1 MSRHALLVT
10 LTACALAA
18 VLSMFCVAPAF
29 ARGAPPPKL
38 GVQLWSVKDD
48 LAKDYDGTLE
58 RLAAAGVKGVEFAGF
73 FGPYENRMPELKAKL
88 DALGIVVIGGH
99 VKLSML
105 ADDKIEAT
113 VAQYRQLG
121 AHTLVVGYDER
132 GHDREGVA
140 EIAKALTHAAERLK
154 AYGMQTGYHNHHE
167 EMADVD
173 GVTYWDLLA
182 RSTPSN
188 VILQQDVGWTTFAG
202 RDPVA
207 FVKRYPGRTYSTH
220 YKAKYPKTTQG
231 HKPLIGQDII
241 DWVALYKANAR
252 VGGTHW
258 LIVEQEEYP
267 DGLSQ
272 IEAVETSI
280 AGLRHALAGVRPKPA
295 L

>member
-1 MSRHALLVT
+1 MIRHSIAALL
-10 LTACALAA
+10 CAFAL
-18 VLSMFCVAPAF
+18 LLPCIAPAH
-29 ARGAPPPKL
+29 AASPPKL

-105 ADDKIEAT
+105 ADDRIEAT

-140 EIAKALTHAAERLK
+140 ELAKALAHAAERLK

-182 RSTPSN
+182 RSTSSN

-272 IEAVETSI
+272 IEAVEASI
-280 AGLRHALAGVRPKPA
+280 AGLRRALAGVRPKPA